1 MVLAWPDG
9 LLHRRSVRSSERV
22 PVYVV
27 HGNHWSLPASLGCIQ
42 SHARRGAGLRD
53 ELRFERLASP
63 SPADVVARPPGVW
76 LFADYLWSL
85 PQNLALSRVIRE
97 HTPASVCI
105 HGGAS
110 VPKRSEP
117 CAALL
122 EQEPSIDIAVR
133 GEGEVTAVEILAH
146 VVRNVGA
153 ARAWRDGLEQVAG
166 LTYRGAD
173 GSLVRTGDRPR
184 LRDLS
189 VLASPFLEG
198 DFEEWVDPQLRMVVL
213 ETNRGCPYGCTF
225 CDWGAATQ
233 QKIHPFP
240 MERVLGELDWVAE
253 HRVPVVFLADAN
265 FGVLERDLEIAEHVA
280 ALRGRTGF
288 PCEVIVSYAKDGG
301 PRVPEIVRTLVRAG
315 VVAEGVIS
323 IQSTDPEVLQA
334 VHRMN
339 IRTTSYQKLVSAYRR
354 EDLPVTT
361 DLMVG
366 LPGSTVAS
374 HKRDLQWCLDED
386 LVARCFPTVL
396 LPNSPM
402 GEPDYMREHGVSTH
416 PSGVVASVATL
427 SGHEL
432 GEVWRMVRLYEI
444 AEKATVLR
452 YVLRYL
458 QWEYGLPAS
467 DLLHSL
473 SLAIA
478 LRPESFPA
486 WLVPLERP
494 GVLAGVM
501 ESPDAFYGA
510 VWRHVRATHGLSLE
524 SEADRAIFQLNAAV
538 VPRRGAR
545 YPLLVESP
553 FDVLRYF
560 ATCVAPKP
568 GELRRLQPAD
578 PPLSFE
584 IHDDEG
590 HSLPNAAPAAVAV
603 SSGLRVFEL
612 DWPGRKRALVA
623 ATRGEA
629 VHPWRT
635 IPTGGRA

>member
-1 MVLAWPDG
+1 MLARPLG
-9 LLHRRSVRSSERV
+9 LLHRRAVRSDERI
-22 PVYVV
+22 PAYIV
-27 HGNHWSLPASLGCIQ
+27 HGNRWSLPASLGCIQ
-42 SHARRGAGLRD
+42 SHARIGAGLGD
-53 ELRFERLASP
+53 ELRFERVVSP
-63 SPADVVARPPGVW
+63 SLADVVARPPGVW

-85 PQNLALSRVIRE
+85 PQNLALSRAIRE
-97 HTPASVCI
+97 HTPASLCI

-110 VPKRSEP
+110 IPKRSEP

-122 EQEPSIDIAVR
+122 GQEPSIDVAVR
-133 GEGEVTAVEILAH
+133 GEGEATAVELLAR
-146 VVRNVGA
+146 VVRNVRA
-153 ARAWRDGLEQVAG
+153 ARDWRDGLELVAG
-166 LTYRGAD
+166 LTHRGAE
-173 GSLVRTGDRPR
+173 GSLVRSDDRPR

-189 VLASPFLEG
+189 VLASPFLQG

-240 MERVLGELDWVAE
+240 MERVLGELDWIAG

-280 ALRGRTGF
+280 ALRARTGF

-323 IQSTDPEVLQA
+323 IQSTDPTVLRA
-334 VHRMN
+334 VHRTN
-339 IRTTSYQKLVSAYRR
+339 IRTASYEKLVTAYRR

-402 GEPDYMREHGVSTH
+402 GEPEYVREHGVRTH

-427 SGHEL
+427 SADEL
-432 GEVWRMVRLYEI
+432 GEVWSMVRLYEI

-458 QWEYGLPAS
+458 QWEHGLPAS
-467 DLLHSL
+467 ELLHSL
-473 SLAIA
+473 SRAIA
-478 LRPESFPA
+478 AQPESFPA
-486 WLVPLERP
+486 WLRPLDRP

-501 ESPDAFYGA
+501 ESPEAFYGA
-510 VWRHVRATHGLSLE
+510 VWRHVRATHGLALE
-524 SEADRAIFQLNAAV
+524 SDADRAIFQLNAAV

-560 ATCVAPKP
+560 STCVAPKP
-568 GELRRLQPAD
+568 GERRRLERLD
-578 PPLSFE
+578 LPLTFE

-590 HSLPNAAPAAVAV
+590 HGLPDSAPAAVAV

-623 ATRGEA
+623 ATRGGG

-635 IPTGGRA
+635 LPAGERP